1 MRRPGLTRRLSWS
14 RGTLGGPGSLA
25 GFTLLETLVALAILA
40 IGLAAAMRALGM
52 ATGSAAELSDRQLA
66 GWVAQNRLAELRLQ
80 GRFPEPG
87 LASGDVTQGGR
98 RFQWHEETKPTANP
112 LFRRVAVSVFAV
124 DGDRV
129 LSRLSSMAVR
139 PLR

>member
-1 MRRPGLTRRLSWS
+1 MRQPRQPRQLRRQ
-14 RGTLGGPGSLA
+14 RGILRGPVGLA

-52 ATGSAAELSDRQLA
+52 ATGSAADLNDRQLA
-66 GWVAQNRLAELRLQ
+66 GWVAQNRLAELRVQ

-112 LFRRVAVSVFAV
+112 LFRRVVVSVFVVDSDRALASLSGLAV
-124 DGDRV
+124 K
-129 LSRLSSMAVR
+129 